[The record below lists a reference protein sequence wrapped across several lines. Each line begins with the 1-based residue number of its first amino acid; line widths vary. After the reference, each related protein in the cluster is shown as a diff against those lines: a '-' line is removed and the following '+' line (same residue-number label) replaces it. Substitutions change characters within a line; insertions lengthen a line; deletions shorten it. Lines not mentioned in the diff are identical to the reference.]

1 MKRLVYILIP
11 FLFLLSSCAK
21 EEIPSDKRNFIGD
34 WEPKSKDPEA
44 IYILQINEDGTGFYS
59 VTKPG
64 SKLEVKGNV
73 YFRGDNEF
81 TIGGKIIKKKIK
93 EDKRPFKIVESI
105 TPYKFHF
112 EATFNGTEY
121 KR

>member
-1 MKRLVYILIP
+1 MKHLIHLLLP
-11 FLFLLSSCAK
+11 LFFLFFSCAK
-21 EEIPSDKRNFIGD
+21 EEIPGDKRNYIGD
-34 WEPKSKDPEA
+34 WEPKSKDPEVVRV
-44 IYILQINEDGTGFYS
+44 LQINEDGTGFYS

-93 EDKRPFKIVESI
+93 VDKRPTRVVESI
-105 TPYKFHF
+105 NPYKFHF
-112 EATFNGTEY
+112 EATFDGAEY